1 MGAFTPAAAA
11 GVASGVIATWHGTL
25 ANIPSGWV
33 LCDGTNSTPDLRDK
47 FVRGAAAAANPGA
60 TGGTTTHAHTNTNDV
75 TGTVVG
81 GISHETKIDDA
92 DHLPPYYAVA
102 YIMKT

>member
-1 MGAFTPAAAA
+1 MAGFTPAPEP
-11 GVASGVIATWHGTL
+11 GVESGTIAIWHGTL

-47 FVRGAAAAANPGA
+47 FVRGAAAGADPGA
-60 TGGTTTHAHTNTNDV
+60 TGGTTEHYHAYGSEGGGAFGQDTLGPYTD
-75 TGTVVG
+75 TV
-81 GISHETKIDDA
+81 S
-92 DHLPPYYAVA
+92 HLPPYYAVA